1 VAGAEFRG
9 IKHGSGRNT
18 EGPPDLGIVDGHVHL
33 TGERSA
39 GGLTAE
45 DYVRQ
50 MDAAGIGR
58 SVVATSTRQ
67 HGFDNAP
74 AADAA
79 GRFPGRL
86 ATVGAI
92 DVLAPGAADALGYW
106 VRERGLRG
114 MRCSGGS
121 SADADGWL
129 GDERCA
135 RVFARAASLGTVV
148 SAQRTRISTVPP
160 LTAAGR
166 PYPGLRFVV
175 YSAAAPAVGESGRSA
190 DVDVLARLAAVD
202 GCDVSVSVANARA
215 TFSAAAGYSRFFEV
229 LCERFGVQRVA
240 WGSYSMFT
248 GAEPH
253 DSLGSVLAEM
263 RASFS
268 FLSPGELSR
277 VPGRTAAQLFWP

>member
-1 VAGAEFRG
+1 MPVTDSPSDRG
-9 IKHGSGRNT
+9 V
-18 EGPPDLGIVDGHVHL
+18 VDGHVHL
-33 TGERSA
+33 TGEGSA
-39 GGLTAE
+39 DGLTAE

-58 SVVATSTRQ
+58 SVAATSTKR

-74 AADAA
+74 VADAA
-79 GRFPGRL
+79 GRFPGRI
-86 ATVGAI
+86 APVGAI
-92 DVLAPGAADALGYW
+92 DVLAPAAADALGYW

-114 MRCSGGS
+114 MRCFGGS

-135 RVFARAASLGTVV
+135 GVLARAASLGTVV

-160 LTAAGR
+160 LIAAVR

-175 YSAAAPAVGESGRSA
+175 YSAAAPVVGESGRSA

-202 GCDVSVSVANARA
+202 GCHVSVSVANARA

-240 WGSYSMFT
+240 WGSYSLFT

-268 FLSPGELSR
+268 FLSPGELSW
-277 VPGRTAAQLFWP
+277 VLGRTAAQLFWS

>member
-160 LTAAGR
+160 LTAAVR